1 MLHLHGWVLMLYARC
16 EKLNFLL
23 MYNMKL
29 KPQIMQNFHKI
40 NDVTFKDRRT
50 LNVQKGLTRHSMLTI
65 SFFRDCELSSL
76 QWKWFKWLNEH
87 LSFLGCCRHQNHSY
101 LSVLLSLPLYPSAF
115 LTLLSI
121 SWINSIFLNAY
132 TVFFSHNWRFFF
144 ILQWSNFFFVFPCIH
159 HSSPKWLLVGI
170 LLIIDNCTFSS
181 HQKRHPTNRK
191 PTEQISLP
199 EWILILMYFSLIPS
213 RFQNKPP
220 HQNCPNP
227 LCGSW
232 FANSCLSY

>member
-132 TVFFSHNWRFFF
+132 TVFFPIIEDFFLF
-144 ILQWSNFFFVFPCIH
+144 YNGVISFL
-159 HSSPKWLLVGI
+159 SSPAYITAALNDYLWE
-170 LLIIDNCTFSS
+170 F
-181 HQKRHPTNRK
+181 
-191 PTEQISLP
+191 
-199 EWILILMYFSLIPS
+199 
-213 RFQNKPP
+213 
-220 HQNCPNP
+220 
-227 LCGSW
+227 
-232 FANSCLSY
+232 CL